1 MVAIHDLYSLYTWS
15 YLFWSESAAKIGVA
29 LFLVLFFISPL

>member
-1 MVAIHDLYSLYTWS
+1 MVVIHNLYSVCTCS
-15 YLFWSESAAKIGVA
+15 YFFWSESAAKIGVA